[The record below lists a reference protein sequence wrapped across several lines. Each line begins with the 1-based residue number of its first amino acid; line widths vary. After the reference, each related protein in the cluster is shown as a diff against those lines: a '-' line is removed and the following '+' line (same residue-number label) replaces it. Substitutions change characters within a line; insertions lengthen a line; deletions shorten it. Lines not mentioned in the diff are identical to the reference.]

1 MLKNS
6 SFVCLGT
13 KQILDIPLYFEDDET
28 CRWIDEVDHHVYFTL
43 RKVKEAWVF
52 TEENT
57 LDLMPQKLLWNHS
70 YPIRFHEESCLL
82 YVSMNEPEKQ
92 QFHYYQPADE
102 DEIVIGRKKGDIRY
116 EHPLVSA
123 LHAKI
128 TVDHGHW
135 QIEDLN
141 STNGVYV
148 NQKRIAE
155 SELKPGDCIYIVGL
169 QILIGNSFLAV
180 NQKGEALR
188 IKARLP
194 PYKAADEEE
203 HLTPLPLL
211 SKAQPQQYAPYQ
223 SAEHLLKDPPAA
235 VKQERQPLIYLLGPS
250 LTMSM
255 ASGCSSLFMVQ
266 NLLAAGQPLSSAMPS
281 LVMAA
286 SMLIG
291 SLLWPILTRRYEV
304 RKERSLQQK
313 RAVSYDAYLQE
324 QKELLSR
331 CIQMKAKNLK
341 RLYLD
346 DSHLIWPYEFK
357 ADCLYLCIG
366 IGNQAFQNP
375 YIAAEQPLQIEQ
387 DSLEIKKQEFLAQTY
402 TLKHVPLIQSID
414 KLQCFQ
420 VSGCYQECCA
430 YARYLLYHH
439 VLLYAPSDAHVLI
452 AYTKTEEAWL
462 PRFLPHLFHESG
474 YRFLCTGMQQLTK
487 AFMYLQQDHL
497 PVLAL
502 SFAPSFTD
510 FIKQNANDLPMALFA
525 FHKHKTKE
533 VLEINGYE
541 GTWRHHAF
549 QFEEVKQFA
558 MVMNQ
563 LCNIDTHV
571 HKKHF
576 PKQLGFLAM
585 YHASST
591 KQLQAEKR
599 WYRSVYEPS
608 LQAHLGVREDGETLC
623 LDLHERA
630 HGPHGIVAGMTG
642 SGKSELLITLLLSLA
657 VNYHPYVCSFIL
669 IDYKGGGM
677 AKALA
682 HLPHLAGVIT
692 NLDGAM
698 IERSLTSLHVE
709 LIRRQQLFAQVME
722 SGGYPS
728 MDIDVYQRLYHEHK
742 VTEIVP
748 HLVIAADEFA
758 ELKQQEPQ
766 FMEQLI
772 RIARIGRSLGIHLIL
787 ATQKPSGIVD
797 DQIWSNARFHIC
809 LKVAEQ
815 NDSMDMLKRKEG
827 AQIKAVGRFYLQVG
841 YDEVFV
847 EGQSAYA
854 KLPYDPDQQGLGRSL
869 IKELANDGSIQ
880 REWQRPFQGQI
891 QSEMNAVITEL
902 CAIAKKHKLSA
913 PHLWPDPLPE
923 KIALTDLEK
932 GCFALADDPK
942 NQRHFALPVKDHLC
956 NTLLLGHDLNALRKA
971 IHAYLCA
978 ICISELNLR
987 IVIIDAVNGQLCE
1000 WTQNAR
1006 VFAAITPEDTEDLR
1020 YLMQYFYTLR
1030 RTDKKEQWLL
1040 LVHNAAALIEACEEA
1055 GDWLSKLARDHGN
1068 NGIYLIMSA
1077 MTLNDISSRM
1087 FQQFENLFV
1096 FHLQDEQESRSLVQT
1111 ALGGSTPLRAVHK
1124 RQEQLYTVQF
1134 GEYDE
1139 VIIDNEH
1146 LEQLPELEEAPSF
1159 VKLAREAKGG
1169 FVIGRS
1175 LLDRKVVTLPFE
1187 GCYIISGYEWQTL
1200 YQLMREIAEI
1210 KHYPVVF
1217 STDLDSALNSG
1228 LCIIALPPQT
1238 LSMNFHHPLLQEC
1251 SFAHH
1256 ILWSGL
1262 GLSEY
1267 RYLWNLEHSFQTQKK
1282 TDICWIQEHP
1292 LLIRSICSYE

>member
-6 SFVCLGT
+6 SFVCLGM
-13 KQILDIPLYFEDDET
+13 KQILDIPLNFEDDET

-43 RKVKEAWVF
+43 RKIKEAWFF

-57 LDLMPQKLLWNHS
+57 LSLTAQQLMWNHS
-70 YPIRFHEESCLL
+70 YPIRFHEENCLL
-82 YVSMNEPEKQ
+82 YVSINEPKKQ
-92 QFHYYQPADE
+92 QFHYYRLSDE
-102 DEIVIGRKKGDIRY
+102 DEVVIGRKKGDIRY

-123 LHAKI
+123 VHAKI

-135 QIEDLN
+135 LIEDLD

-148 NQKRIAE
+148 NQQRIAK
-155 SELKPGDCIYIVGL
+155 SELKPGDCIYIMGL
-169 QILIGNSFLAV
+169 QILIGNGFLAV

-194 PYKAADEEE
+194 PFEPADEEE
-203 HLTPLPLL
+203 QTIAAVPLN
-211 SKAQPQQYAPYQ
+211 KAQPQQYTPYQ
-223 SAEHLLKDPPAA
+223 SEERVLKDPPATI
-235 VKQERQPLIYLLGPS
+235 KQERQPLIYLLGPS

-266 NLLAAGQPLSSAMPS
+266 NLLANQQPLSSAMPS
-281 LVMAA
+281 LVMAS

-291 SLLWPILTRRYEV
+291 SLLWPILSRRYEV
-304 RKERSLQQK
+304 RKEHSLQQK
-313 RAVSYDAYLQE
+313 RAACYDAYLKE
-324 QKELLSR
+324 QAEILHC
-331 CIQMKAKNLK
+331 CIRTEVQNLK
-341 RLYLD
+341 QLYINEPQP
-346 DSHLIWPYEFK
+346 IWPFVFE

-366 IGNQAFQNP
+366 IGNRIFQNP
-375 YIAAEQPLQIEQ
+375 YCANEQPLQIEK
-387 DSLEIKKQEFLAQTY
+387 DPLEIKKQEFLAQTY
-402 TLKHVPLIQSID
+402 TLNHVPLIQRIA

-420 VSGCYQECCA
+420 VSGCYQDCCA

-439 VLLYAPSDAHVLI
+439 VLLYAPSDSHVLI
-452 AYTKTEEAWL
+452 AYTKTEEAWI
-462 PRFLPHLFHESG
+462 PRFLPHLFHENG
-474 YRFLCTGMQQLTK
+474 YRFLCTGMQQLSK

-510 FIKQNANDLPMALFA
+510 FIKQNAHDLPMALFA
-525 FHKHKTKE
+525 FYKHETKN
-533 VLEINGYE
+533 VLELNGCE
-541 GTWRHHAF
+541 GVWQHYSF
-549 QFEEVKQFA
+549 QFEEVKRFA

-563 LCNIDTHV
+563 LCNTDMHV

-585 YHASST
+585 YHASSM

-608 LQAHLGVREDGETLC
+608 LQANLGVREDGEMLC

-709 LIRRQQLFAQVME
+709 VIRRQQLFAQVME

-854 KLPYDPDQQGLGRSL
+854 KLPYDPDQLGLGRSL

-880 REWQRPFQGQI
+880 REWQRPYKGQI
-891 QSEMNAVITEL
+891 QSEMNAVIGEL
-902 CAIAKKHKLSA
+902 CKIAAKHKLSV
-913 PHLWPDPLPE
+913 PRLWLDPLPD
-923 KIALTDLEK
+923 KITLTELEK
-932 GCFALADDPK
+932 GCFALADDPQK
-942 NQRHFALPVKDHLC
+942 QRQFALSVKDHLC

-978 ICISELNLR
+978 VCISKPKLR
-987 IVIIDAVNGQLCE
+987 IVIIDAVDGQLCE
-1000 WTQNAR
+1000 WKQNTR
-1006 VFAAITPEDTEDLR
+1006 VFAAVTPEDSEDLR
-1020 YLMQYFYTLR
+1020 YVMQHFYTLR
-1030 RTDKKEQWLL
+1030 KTEKKEQWLL
-1040 LVHNAAALIEACEEA
+1040 IVHNAAALIETCEEA

-1068 NGIYLIMSA
+1068 NGIYLFMSA

-1111 ALGGSTPLRAVHK
+1111 ALNGKEPLRAVHK
-1124 RQEQLYTVQF
+1124 CREQLYTVQF
-1134 GEYDE
+1134 CEYNE
-1139 VIIDNEH
+1139 VITDTERFA
-1146 LEQLPELEEAPSF
+1146 QLPPLEEAPAF
-1159 VKLAREAKGG
+1159 VKLAREASDG

-1175 LLDRKVVTLPFE
+1175 LMDRKVVSLPFE
-1187 GCYIISGYEWQTL
+1187 GCYIISGYEWKTL
-1200 YQLMREIAEI
+1200 YQLLREIAEI
-1210 KHYPVVF
+1210 KQYPIVF
-1217 STDLDSALNSG
+1217 SDDLDNAYG
-1228 LCIIALPPQT
+1228 KMCIISLSPQA
-1238 LSMNFHHPLLQEC
+1238 LSMNFHHSLVQEC
-1251 SFAHH
+1251 SVAHR

-1267 RYLWNLEHSFQTQKK
+1267 RYLWNLERSFQTQRK
-1282 TDICWIQEHP
+1282 TDICWIKEQP
-1292 LLIRSICSYE
+1292 LLIRGICSYE